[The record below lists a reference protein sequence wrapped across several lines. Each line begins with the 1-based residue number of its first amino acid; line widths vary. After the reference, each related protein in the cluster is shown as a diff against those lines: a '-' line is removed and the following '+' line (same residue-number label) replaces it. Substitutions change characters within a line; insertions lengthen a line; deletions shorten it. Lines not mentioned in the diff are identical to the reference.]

1 MAFSVGSSGG
11 YGRSRFRGAN
21 GTLSEINVVP
31 LVDVVLVLLII
42 FMLTAHVMEFGL
54 EVEVPTVKQVRNT
67 AEELPVVTITKNG
80 ETYLAEKPVN
90 INTLGETVRRRYPNN
105 KGVYLRAEK
114 GTVWDPIAQVIS
126 KLGESKL
133 DVRVVTQ
140 PEDEAGS
147 ESRMDHST
155 PTSWTNA
162 NRCEIL
168 CSGSWHSTS
177 DIVATVLRLRMRF
190 KAVRS

>member
-11 YGRSRFRGAN
+11 NGRSRFRGAN

-90 INTLGETVRRRYPNN
+90 LNTLGDAVKQQYPNN
-105 KGVYLRAEK
+105 KGVYLRADK

-126 KLGESKL
+126 KLGEAKL

-140 PEDEAGS
+140 PEDEAG
-147 ESRMDHST
+147 R
-155 PTSWTNA
+155 
-162 NRCEIL
+162 R
-168 CSGSWHSTS
+168 
-177 DIVATVLRLRMRF
+177 
-190 KAVRS
+190 K